1 MASKKL
7 PKKPTMAQA
16 FNAAQGPAVNRPN
29 SSGPIDYPG
38 PGTSPQARKAQ
49 SARMTGQAN
58 RGSAT
63 ENLAKRIKTDAARKK
78 AVPGFKADTVRKTV
92 DTGLMPTPGNVKKS
106 LEVLKAQA
114 LPSQSTKEKG
124 KGVLNTKYE
133 ITKPYKGAGSQA
145 SKKKK

>member
-16 FNAAQGPAVNRPN
+16 FNAAQGPAVNRPK
-29 SSGPIDYPG
+29 SSGPVDYPG
-38 PGTSPQARKAQ
+38 PGASPKARRTQ
-49 SARMTGQAN
+49 SARMTAQAN

-78 AVPGFKADTVRKTV
+78 SVADWKRDTVRKTV
-92 DTGLMPTPGNVKKS
+92 DTGVFPTPGNIKKT
-106 LEVLKAQA
+106 LEVVKAQVS
-114 LPSQSTKEKG
+114 PSQSTKPVSKKLLE
-124 KGVLNTKYE
+124 TKVI